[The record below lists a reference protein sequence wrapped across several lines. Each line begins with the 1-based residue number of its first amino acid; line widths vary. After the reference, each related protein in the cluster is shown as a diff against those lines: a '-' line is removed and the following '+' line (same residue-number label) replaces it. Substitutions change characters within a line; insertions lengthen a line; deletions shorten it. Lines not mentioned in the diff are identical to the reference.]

1 MSRRTLNIIG
11 ILILMGITAV
21 ISIFAYI
28 YVVGG
33 SGEPT
38 APLTAPT
45 LDLSTATPN
54 ALETQVAAL
63 EATNAS
69 LSTAV
74 AGAAHPTV
82 EATTAMESTADV
94 TAEATTKAVVE
105 ATSDATQEA
114 TAEVTLG

>member
-28 YVVGG
+28 YLVGG

-54 ALETQVAAL
+54 PLQTQIAEL
-63 EATNAS
+63 EATNAA
-69 LSTAV
+69 LSTAL
-74 AGAAHPTV
+74 AG
-82 EATTAMESTADV
+82 SQS
-94 TAEATTKAVVE
+94 TAEATA
-105 ATSDATQEA
+105 EA
-114 TAEVTLG
+114 TASATSTSEAKIGRAHV